1 MTRIGLIILF
11 FSLSIHSIR
20 AQIIERASIGKSVL
34 LKRLPKDTVPMV
46 NPTNPATIENGGKLI
61 EFLSAETYNVKKMDS
76 MDYLVFVGHVK
87 IRQGKT
93 LLYGDSLILNTTK
106 NTLEGFG
113 HIHINDADSVDTY
126 SDYLK
131 YLGATKKAFLR
142 KKVKL
147 TDGKGILTT
156 DSLDYEVATK
166 IGVFTKGGKLVRNKT
181 VLTSKEGMYYGETRD
196 VIFRNKVELHDV
208 DNHIITD
215 TLEYN
220 TYSQLANFISPSK
233 IITGS
238 RTITTSNGNFNTG
251 LKQGYLYER
260 SEIDD
265 STYHFIADEM
275 AVDDS
280 VGTGEFKGN
289 AIYRSKDTLG
299 FDLMANNIKTNKVKS
314 VLFATEHPLL
324 LIKQK
329 DDTLYIAADTLHTGK
344 ISDLTK
350 PIPKARDSV
359 GKIVDTT
366 LNKYFEAYHH
376 VRIYS
381 DSLQATADSLFY
393 SLNDSTIRLLS
404 NPIVWANDNQ
414 ITGDTIYL
422 FIKNKKPEQLH
433 VFENAFAFNKID
445 TTSYFNQLKGN
456 RLNAW
461 FQNGAISKMIT
472 KGNAENIYF
481 ALDTKKN
488 FIGIN
493 HSNAQ
498 IIEIT
503 FENNEPAKVIF
514 RNQLI
519 GNMTPIGQTPK
530 TDLLIRGFQ
539 WLDNL
544 RPKSKLDLSP
554 NFH

>member
-1 MTRIGLIILF
+1 MNKIGLIILSF
-11 FSLSIHSIR
+11 ALSIYQVG
-20 AQIIERASIGKSVL
+20 AQNSSGVKPL
-34 LKRLPKDTVPMV
+34 TNTLFKDT
-46 NPTNPATIENGGKLI
+46 TPAAPITNGGKLI
-61 EFLSAETYNVKKMDS
+61 EFLSSETYNVKKMDS
-76 MDYLVFVGHVK
+76 MDFLVLVGHVK

-113 HIHINDADSVDTY
+113 HIHINDADSVQTY

-166 IGVFTKGGKLVRNKT
+166 IGSFKKGGKMVRNQT
-181 VLTSKEGMYYGETRD
+181 VLTSNDGIYYGETRD
-196 VIFRNKVELHDV
+196 VIFKNKVELV
-208 DNHIITD
+208 DPENKIITD

-238 RTITTSNGNFNTG
+238 RTITTSNGNFNVG
-251 LKQGYLYER
+251 LKQGYLYDR
-260 SEIDD
+260 SFIDD

-280 VGTGEFKGN
+280 VGTGLFKGN

-299 FDLMANNIKTNKVKS
+299 FDLLAGNIKTNKIKS
-314 VLFATEHPLL
+314 ILFATENPLL

-329 DDTLYIAADTLHTGK
+329 RDTLYIAADTLHTGK
-344 ISDLTK
+344 ITDLTRA
-350 PIPKARDSV
+350 IPKARDSV
-359 GKIVDTT
+359 GLIKDSS
-366 LNKYFEAYHH
+366 LDKYFEAYHH

-381 DSLQATADSLFY
+381 DSLQGKADSLFY
-393 SLNDSTIRLLS
+393 SLSDSTIRLLT
-404 NPIVWANDNQ
+404 NPIVWANNNQ

-422 FIKNKKPEQLH
+422 QVKNKKPDQLN
-433 VFENAFAFNKID
+433 VFNNAFTINKID
-445 TTSYFNQLKGN
+445 TTDFFNQLKGN

-461 FQNGAISKMIT
+461 FIDGAISKMIT
-472 KGNAENIYF
+472 KGNSENIYY
-481 ALDTKKN
+481 ALDNDKK
-488 FIGIN
+488 FIGVN

-503 FENNEPAKVIF
+503 FENNEPAKVVF
-514 RNQLI
+514 RNQLV
-519 GNMTPIGQTPK
+519 GNMSPIGQVPK
-530 TDLLIRGFQ
+530 ADLKIKGFRWQ
-539 WLDNL
+539 ENL
-544 RPKSKLDLSP
+544 RPKSKAELIGKTV
-554 NFH
+554 N